1 MALIHCGSFLFLF
14 FFVFFKMWM
23 VQNVGIFLLAIFVVM
38 LSVKVYVVI
47 NATTV
52 NVLYLS

>member
-23 VQNVGIFLLAIFVVM
+23 VQNVGIFLLAILVVI

-47 NATTV
+47 NATIV